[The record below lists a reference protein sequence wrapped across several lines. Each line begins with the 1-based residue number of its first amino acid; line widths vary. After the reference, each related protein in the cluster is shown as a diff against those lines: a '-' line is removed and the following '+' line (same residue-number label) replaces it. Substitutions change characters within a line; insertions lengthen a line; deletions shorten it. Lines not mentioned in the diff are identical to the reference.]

1 MAEETFV
8 GRKRFR
14 DSSYAFTKLFT
25 SITESTVWGESMPT
39 RIVWIC
45 MLAMADQHGR
55 VMASVPG
62 LAHRARVSLEE
73 GLAAL
78 ERFMTPDPYS
88 RTPDHEGRR
97 IEVIDGG
104 WRLLNYAKYRALK
117 DEEAQKERHAKNQAA
132 YRERQKDDVTES
144 ERVTGNVTESERVTG
159 NVTESDRVTGHVTE
173 SDPIAEAEAEA
184 EEKILVGDFT
194 PDVDPGASK
203 SKVDPITPLVKDG
216 WDYWLE
222 RTERH
227 ESQNKLTR
235 DRLAM
240 GRKGFESLIAF
251 AKERKAPQPVDA
263 AVQLFQAAVD
273 RMASSPFHS
282 GQNEQGTPYNNW
294 QHLFAGKGYP
304 SPRKLLEFWLD
315 DARWDKCS

>member
-1 MAEETFV
+1 MGSTEGVFI
-8 GRKRFR
+8 GRKKFR
-14 DSSYAFTKLFT
+14 DSSYSFTKLFA
-25 SITESTVWGESMPT
+25 SITESTVWGESMST

-73 GLAAL
+73 ALAAL
-78 ERFMTPDPYS
+78 KRFMTPDPYS

-104 WRLLNYAKYRALK
+104 WRLLNYAKYRAMK
-117 DEEAQKERHAKNQAA
+117 DEENERARNA
-132 YRERQKDDVTES
+132 ERQARFRANHPVTVTEERYSNAPTVTVTES
-144 ERVTGNVTESERVTG
+144 N
-159 NVTESDRVTGHVTE
+159 
-173 SDPIAEAEAEA
+173 PIAEAEVEA

-194 PDVDPGASK
+194 PDDDCSV
-203 SKVDPITPLVKDG
+203 TQLVKDG
-216 WDYWLE
+216 WDYWLD
-222 RTERH
+222 RTGRH
-227 ESQNKLTR
+227 ASQNKLTQ
-235 DRLAM
+235 DRLAQ

-282 GQNEQGTPYNNW
+282 GQNEQGTSYNNW

-315 DARWDKCS
+315 DARWEKCS